1 MRILVKSIF
10 LIFVLL
16 SHSRLLSADLD
27 HVTFSQRLMG
37 TDVKIVLNYSKSSGL
52 EAAVKEAY
60 LEGNRLN
67 LVFSD
72 YIADSELSKFSRSSN
87 SVSSEKFKLSK
98 DLFEVLKYCLKL
110 AALSDGSF
118 DPTLGPLTRL
128 WRISRHQKLFPE
140 KSKLSHALSRSG
152 AKYLKL
158 NETEQSGQLLASN
171 MVLDLGGVAKGYI
184 ADRMLDILQG
194 YGFSRSLVD
203 AGGDLRIGDAPL
215 GSAGWKIKIGGRK
228 DEKLTMLK
236 LANCAVATSGDTEQF
251 LKINDTH
258 YSHIIDPQTGIG
270 LVNQAQATV
279 IAPTG
284 MEADSLAS
292 TFLVTGFEKA
302 TALIKKTNAKHLYFL
317 EKRGDHMIFNEIHR
331 D

>member
-10 LIFVLL
+10 LIFVLS
-16 SHSRLLSADLD
+16 SHSQILSADHD

-37 TDVKIVLNYSKSSGL
+37 TDVKIVLNYSKSSDL

-67 LVFSD
+67 LIFSD
-72 YIADSELSKFSRSSN
+72 YIANSELSKFSRSSN
-87 SVSSEKFKLSK
+87 SASGEKIKLSIE
-98 DLFEVLKYCLKL
+98 LFEVLKYCLKL
-110 AALSDGSF
+110 YALSDGSF

-128 WRISRHQKLFPE
+128 WRISRHQRLFPE
-140 KSKLSHALSRSG
+140 KSKLANALARSG
-152 AKYLKL
+152 AKNLKL
-158 NETEQSGQLLASN
+158 DETQQSGQLLAPN

-184 ADRMLDILQG
+184 ADRMLEILQV
-194 YGFSRSLVD
+194 YGFYRSLVD

-215 GSAGWKIKIGGRK
+215 GSDGWKIDIRGRK
-228 DEKLTMLK
+228 YEKLTMLK

-251 LKINDTH
+251 LKINDTQ
-258 YSHIIDPQTGIG
+258 YSHIIDPKTGIG
-270 LVNQAQATV
+270 LANQAQATV

-302 TALIKKTNAKHLYFL
+302 SALIKKTNARHLYFL
-317 EKRGDHMIFNEIHR
+317 QKRGDQTILNEVHR

>member
-10 LIFVLL
+10 LLLVLS
-16 SHSRLLSADLD
+16 SHSPILSAGLD

-37 TDVKIVLNYSKSSGL
+37 TDVKIVLNYSKSSDL
-52 EAAVKEAY
+52 EAAVKETY

-67 LVFSD
+67 LIFSD

-87 SVSSEKFKLSK
+87 SVSSEKIKLSK
-98 DLFEVLKYCLKL
+98 ELFEVLKYCLKL
-110 AALSDGSF
+110 TALSDGSF

-128 WRISRHQKLFPE
+128 WRISRHQRIFPE
-140 KSKLSHALSRSG
+140 KFKLANALARSG
-152 AKYLKL
+152 AKNLKL
-158 NETEQSGQLLASN
+158 DEAQQSGQLLASN

-215 GSAGWKIKIGGRK
+215 GSAGWKIEIGGRK

-236 LANCAVATSGDTEQF
+236 LENCAVATSGDTEQF
-251 LKINDTH
+251 LKVNDTQ

-270 LVNQAQATV
+270 LVNLAQATV

-302 TALIKKTNAKHLYFL
+302 TELIKKTNAKHFYFL
-317 EKRGDHMIFNEIHR
+317 EKRGDQIIFNVIHR